1 MDDSSSHLR
10 VSDAE
15 RDEAVSELSAH
26 FQAGRLNMEEFDER
40 SDQAL
45 RAKTRGDLTGLFTD
59 LPSTSASVPA
69 PALASAPVPGLA
81 PVPAPRANR
90 TAAPLLVGVAALAL
104 VTVLSVAASLQAH
117 HAVIVLAP
125 VILWLIFFRRLG
137 RRRSPMIR
145 PPR

>member
-10 VSDAE
+10 LSDVE
-15 RDEAVSELSAH
+15 RDDAVSELSTH
-26 FQAGRLNMEEFDER
+26 FQAGRLTMEEFSER

-59 LPSTSASVPA
+59 LPSAPVPA
-69 PALASAPVPGLA
+69 PALAA
-81 PVPAPRANR
+81 VPASQAGRQAVQPV
-90 TAAPLLVGVAALAL
+90 LVGVAALAL

-117 HAVIVLAP
+117 HTVVILTP
-125 VILWLIFFRRLG
+125 IILWLVFFRRLA